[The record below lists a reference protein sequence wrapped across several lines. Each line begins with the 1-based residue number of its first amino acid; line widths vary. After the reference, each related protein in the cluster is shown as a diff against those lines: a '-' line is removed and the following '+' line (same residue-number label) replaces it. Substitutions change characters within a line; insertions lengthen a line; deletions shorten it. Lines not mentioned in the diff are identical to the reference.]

1 MRQNLSRN
9 MKKIFSLALIALSC
23 VTGSAQTLE
32 AFLSEVERSNA
43 ALLAEKYNVE
53 IADAQAIAA
62 KVFNDPEFEAAFSDN
77 QDRTLMMGRSV
88 ELGLS
93 YNVNLGNA
101 RKARI
106 AVAKEEAEITRALLE
121 DYYRTLRAEAISAWA
136 EAWRTKSLLAL
147 RRSSCESMETL
158 ARSDSVKA
166 ALGEIG
172 KTDAKQTSIEARA
185 MRGELLQAEAEYSN
199 ALTNLSLLAGGME
212 FHDIPED
219 GFRYPVT
226 ARPVGEMVEIAQ
238 DNRADLRA
246 AYLSKSLSQKNLALV
261 KAQRSPDLGL
271 NVGYS
276 YNTEVRNEI
285 APAPLFRGVTVGV
298 TIPLKLSSANK
309 GERVA
314 AEKAVLQADAAYEA
328 ALRQIEAEVKTEY
341 ASYNAAV
348 KASKQCSDET
358 MEDARSILESRK
370 TAYSQGDS
378 SLLDYLLAVRVY
390 NDTAEACIDAKA
402 AVLSSWARL
411 IASVGVESL

>member
-1 MRQNLSRN
+1 
-9 MKKIFSLALIALSC
+9 MKKIFSLLIALFLC
-23 VTGSAQTLE
+23 VGAYAQTLD

-43 ALLAEKYNVE
+43 AFLAEKYNVE
-53 IADAQAIAA
+53 IAEAQAVAA

-106 AVAKEEAEITRALLE
+106 AVANEEAEITKALLE
-121 DYYRTLRAEAISAWA
+121 DYYRALRSEAIAAWA
-136 EAWRTKSLLAL
+136 EAWQARSMLDLK
-147 RRSSCESMETL
+147 RSSSESMDGI
-158 ARSDSVKA
+158 AYSDSLKA

-172 KTDAKQTSIEARA
+172 KTDAMQSSIESRA
-185 MRGELLQAEAEYSN
+185 MKGELLQAEADYAN
-199 ALTNLSLLAGGME
+199 ALTVLSLLAGGME
-212 FHDIPED
+212 FKDIVDGGILLPSTDIPVNEL
-219 GFRYPVT
+219 V
-226 ARPVGEMVEIAQ
+226 AIAQ

-246 AYLSKSLSQKNLALV
+246 AFLSKSLSQKNLALV
-261 KAQRSPDLGL
+261 KAQRAPDLGF

-285 APAPLFRGVTVGV
+285 APAPLFKGVTVGV
-298 TIPLKLSSANK
+298 SIPLKLSSANK

-328 ALRQIEAEVKTEY
+328 ALQQIEAEVRTEY
-341 ASYNAAV
+341 ASYMAAV
-348 KASKQCSDET
+348 KASKHCSDE
-358 MEDARSILESRK
+358 MLADARSILESRK
-370 TAYSQGDS
+370 AAYTQGDS

-390 NDTAEACIDAKA
+390 NDTAEACIEAKA
-402 AVLSSWARL
+402 AVIASWARL
-411 IASVGVESL
+411 LAAVGVERI

>member
-1 MRQNLSRN
+1 
-9 MKKIFSLALIALSC
+9 
-23 VTGSAQTLE
+23 
-32 AFLSEVERSNA
+32 
-43 ALLAEKYNVE
+43 
-53 IADAQAIAA
+53 
-62 KVFNDPEFEAAFSDN
+62 
-77 QDRTLMMGRSV
+77 
-88 ELGLS
+88 
-93 YNVNLGNA
+93 
-101 RKARI
+101 
-106 AVAKEEAEITRALLE
+106 
-121 DYYRTLRAEAISAWA
+121 
-136 EAWRTKSLLAL
+136 
-147 RRSSCESMETL
+147 
-158 ARSDSVKA
+158 
-166 ALGEIG
+166 
-172 KTDAKQTSIEARA
+172 

-199 ALTNLSLLAGGME
+199 SLTTLSLLAGGMP
-212 FHDIPED
+212 FHDISVD
-219 GFRYPVT
+219 GISYPLT
-226 ARPVGEMVEIAQ
+226 ERPVDELVAIAQ

-298 TIPLKLSSANK
+298 SIPLKFSSANK

-341 ASYNAAV
+341 YSYNAAL
-348 KASKQCSDET
+348 KASRHCSDET
-358 MEDARSILESRK
+358 LADASEILESRK
-370 TAYSQGDS
+370 AAYSQGDS

-411 IASVGVESL
+411 LAAVGVERL

>member
-1 MRQNLSRN
+1 
-9 MKKIFSLALIALSC
+9 MKKIFSLLIALFLC
-23 VTGSAQTLE
+23 VGAYAQTLD

-43 ALLAEKYNVE
+43 AFLAEKYNVE
-53 IADAQAIAA
+53 IAEAQAVAA

-106 AVAKEEAEITRALLE
+106 ADANEEAEITKALLE
-121 DYYRTLRAEAISAWA
+121 DYYRALRSEAIAAWA
-136 EAWRTKSLLAL
+136 EAWQARSMLDLK
-147 RRSSCESMETL
+147 RSSSESMDGI
-158 ARSDSVKA
+158 AYSDSLKA

-172 KTDAKQTSIEARA
+172 KTDAMQSSIESRA
-185 MRGELLQAEAEYSN
+185 MKGELLQAEADYAN
-199 ALTNLSLLAGGME
+199 ALTVLSLLAGGME
-212 FHDIPED
+212 FKDIVDGGILLPSTDIPVNEL
-219 GFRYPVT
+219 V
-226 ARPVGEMVEIAQ
+226 AIAQ

-246 AYLSKSLSQKNLALV
+246 AFLSKSLSQKNLALV
-261 KAQRSPDLGL
+261 KAQRAPDLGF

-285 APAPLFRGVTVGV
+285 APAPLFKGVTVGV
-298 TIPLKLSSANK
+298 SIPLKLSSANK

-328 ALRQIEAEVKTEY
+328 ALQQIEAEVRTEY
-341 ASYNAAV
+341 ASYMAAV
-348 KASKQCSDET
+348 KASKHCSDE
-358 MEDARSILESRK
+358 MLADARSILESRK
-370 TAYSQGDS
+370 AAYTQGDS

-390 NDTAEACIDAKA
+390 NDTAEACIEAKA
-402 AVLSSWARL
+402 AVIASWARL
-411 IASVGVESL
+411 LAAVGVERI